1 LDEDGGM
8 GMDAPASAKM
18 LTPLE
23 DLWARVDS
31 VLRSRLRPDLYA
43 RWFAPLRPIALG
55 EGRLQIGAPDRFHRD
70 FVEDHY
76 RLLFE
81 DCVPALAGERLRI
94 VFAVAD
100 APRPSS
106 NAPAVSALGSTP
118 ASAPALTPLPYPRPE
133 GAPAAQVDPRDSR
146 PNPRYAFDT
155 YVVGASNHFAFAA
168 AQAVA
173 ANPGRTWNPLF
184 LHGDSGLGKTHL
196 LHAVAHAILEKSG
209 GRVAIVSS
217 ERYTNDFVAALS
229 RGTMDEFRR
238 KYRECSALLVDDV
251 QFLAGKDKTAE
262 EFFHTFNE
270 LHDHHVQIVLSS
282 DRSPKELKGLDERL
296 CSRFEW
302 GMRVQIEAPEFETR
316 AAILQ
321 KKAEVESIDLPDEVT
336 QLLAQHIRS
345 NVREL
350 EGALMRLA
358 AFASLKSE
366 PITIQLARDVLSDVI
381 PPEGYRPSIER
392 IQEAVSAHFGL
403 TVAKLTS
410 ASREQKIA
418 LPRQVA
424 MWLCRE
430 LAKETLQSIAEKFNK
445 KDHTTV
451 ISAVERVRTLI
462 EADEGVKNAVRTL
475 TSKLAP

>member
-1 LDEDGGM
+1 M
-8 GMDAPASAKM
+8 HSRASAKVIS
-18 LTPLE
+18 PVDE
-23 DLWARVDS
+23 LWSRIDTF
-31 VLRSRLRPDLYA
+31 LRARLRPDLYD
-43 RWFAPLRPIALG
+43 RWFAPLRLVSLEG
-55 EGRLQIGAPDRFHRD
+55 GRLQIAAPDRFHRD
-70 FVEDHY
+70 FVEDNY
-76 RLLFE
+76 RAFFE
-81 DCVPALAGERLRI
+81 EFVPGLVGEPMPIAFVVDASPRLA
-94 VFAVAD
+94 
-100 APRPSS
+100 P
-106 NAPAVSALGSTP
+106 TP
-118 ASAPALTPLPYPRPE
+118 LAIPSAPALTPVPR
-133 GAPAAQVDPRDSR
+133 AAEPVDPRESR
-146 PNPRYAFDT
+146 PNPRYTFDT
-155 YVVGASNHFAFAA
+155 FVVGESNRFAFAA

-173 ANPGRTWNPLF
+173 ENPGHTWNPLF

-196 LHAVAHAILEKSG
+196 LHALAHAILGKRQG

-229 RGTMDEFRR
+229 KGTMDEFRR

-270 LHDHHVQIVLSS
+270 LHDLHVQIVLSS
-282 DRSPKELKGLDERL
+282 DRSPKELKGLDDRL

-302 GMRVQIEAPEFETR
+302 GMRVQIEVPEFETR

-321 KKAEVESIDLPDEVT
+321 KKAEVESIDLPGDVT
-336 QLLAQHIRS
+336 QLLANHIRS

-366 PITIQLARDVLSDVI
+366 PITVPLARDVLGDVI
-381 PPEGYRPSIER
+381 PPQGYRPPIER
-392 IQEAVSAHFGL
+392 IQEAVAAHYGL
-403 TVAKLTS
+403 TVPKLTS

-424 MWLCRE
+424 MYLCRE
-430 LAKETLQSIAEKFNK
+430 LAKEKFQSIAETFNK

-451 ISAVERVRTLI
+451 IAAVERIRTLMQT
-462 EADEGVKNAVRTL
+462 DEAVRTAVVVL
-475 TSKLAP
+475 TAKLAP

>member
-1 LDEDGGM
+1 ME
-8 GMDAPASAKM
+8 APASA
-18 LTPLE
+18 LVETPLDDLWSRIDGFLRARCRE
-23 DLWARVDS
+23 DL
-31 VLRSRLRPDLYA
+31 YE
-43 RWFAPLRPIALG
+43 RWFEPLRPVALG
-55 EGRLQIGAPDRFHRD
+55 EGRLQIGAPDKFHRD
-70 FVEDHY
+70 FVEDNY
-76 RLLFE
+76 RGWFE
-81 DCVPALAGERLRI
+81 EFIPELIGERLRI
-94 VFAVAD
+94 AFAVDD
-100 APRPSS
+100 APRPIGG
-106 NAPAVSALGSTP
+106 PAVP
-118 ASAPALTPLPYPRPE
+118 
-133 GAPAAQVDPRDSR
+133 APAAAVPVRAAEPHLDPRDSR

-155 YVVGASNHFAFAA
+155 FVVGASNHFAFAA

-229 RGTMDEFRR
+229 KGTMDEFRR

-302 GMRVQIEAPEFETR
+302 GMRVQIEVPEFETR

-321 KKAEVESIDLPDEVT
+321 KKADVEKIDLPDEVT

-366 PITIQLARDVLSDVI
+366 PITVPLARDVLADVI
-381 PPEGYRPSIER
+381 PPPGYRPPIEK
-392 IQEAVSAHFGL
+392 IQEAVAGHYGL

-424 MWLCRE
+424 MYLCRE
-430 LAKETLQSIAEKFNK
+430 LAKEKFQSIAEKFNK

-451 ISAVERVRTLI
+451 IAAVDRVKGLI
-462 EADEGVKNAVRTL
+462 ETDEAVRTAVAQL
-475 TSKLAP
+475 GAKLAP

>member
-1 LDEDGGM
+1 ME
-8 GMDAPASAKM
+8 APASVNDSM
-18 LTPLE
+18 PLD
-23 DLWARVDS
+23 DLWSRIDGF
-31 VLRSRLRPDLYA
+31 LRARLRDDLYE
-43 RWFAPLRPIALG
+43 RWFEPLRPVSLD
-55 EGRLQIGAPDRFHRD
+55 EGRLQIGAPDKFHRD
-70 FVEDHY
+70 FVEDNY
-76 RLLFE
+76 RGWFE
-81 DCVPALAGERLRI
+81 EFVPELTGDRLRI
-94 VFAVAD
+94 TFAVDD
-100 APRPSS
+100 APRSAGRSPAA
-106 NAPAVSALGSTP
+106 APAQPTAI
-118 ASAPALTPLPYPRPE
+118 ARAPEATL
-133 GAPAAQVDPRDSR
+133 DPRDTR

-155 YVVGASNHFAFAA
+155 FVVGASNHFAFAA

-173 ANPGRTWNPLF
+173 VNPGRTWNPLF

-229 RGTMDEFRR
+229 KGTMDDFRR

-316 AAILQ
+316 AAILK
-321 KKAEVESIDLPDEVT
+321 KKAEVEAIDLPDEV
-336 QLLAQHIRS
+336 
-345 NVREL
+345 
-350 EGALMRLA
+350 ALMRLA

-366 PITIQLARDVLSDVI
+366 PITVPLARDVLGDVI
-381 PPEGYRPSIER
+381 PPPGYRPPIEK
-392 IQEAVSAHFGL
+392 IQEDVASYYGL

-424 MWLCRE
+424 MYLCRE
-430 LAKETLQSIAEKFNK
+430 LAKEKFQSIAERFNK

-451 ISAVERVRTLI
+451 IAAVDRVKGLLEADQAVQKAVEV
-462 EADEGVKNAVRTL
+462 L
-475 TSKLAP
+475 TAKLAP

>member
-1 LDEDGGM
+1 
-8 GMDAPASAKM
+8 MDASASAQVAA
-18 LTPLE
+18 PLE
-23 DLWARVDS
+23 DAWARIDTF
-31 VLRSRLRPDLYA
+31 LRSRLRSDLYD
-43 RWFAPLRPIALG
+43 RWFAPLRPVALG
-55 EGRLQIGAPDRFHRD
+55 EGRLQIGAPDKFHRD
-70 FVEDHY
+70 FVEDNY
-76 RLLFE
+76 RSWFE
-81 DCVPALAGERLRI
+81 EFIPHLVGERLRI
-94 VFAVAD
+94 TFAVD
-100 APRPSS
+100 DLPRTTSPVPRTAPSLPS
-106 NAPAVSALGSTP
+106 PTP
-118 ASAPALTPLPYPRPE
+118 RDLLAI
-133 GAPAAQVDPRDSR
+133 DPRDSR
-146 PNPRYAFDT
+146 PNPRYVFDSF
-155 YVVGASNHFAFAA
+155 VVGASNHFAFAA

-173 ANPGRTWNPLF
+173 LNPGRTWNPLF

-196 LHAVAHAILEKSG
+196 LHAVAAAILEKQAG

-217 ERYTNDFVAALS
+217 ERYTNDFVGALS
-229 RGTMDEFRR
+229 KGTMDEFRR

-282 DRSPKELKGLDERL
+282 DRPPKELKGLDERL

-321 KKAEVESIDLPDEVT
+321 KKAEVEGIELPEEVA

-366 PITIQLARDVLSDVI
+366 PITIPLARDVLADVI
-381 PPEGYRPSIER
+381 PPPGYRPPIEK
-392 IQEAVSAHFGL
+392 IQEAVATHYGL

-424 MWLCRE
+424 MYLCRE
-430 LAKETLQSIAEKFNK
+430 LSKEKFQSIAEKFNK

-451 ISAVERVRTLI
+451 IAAVDRVKTLR
-462 EADEGVKNAVRTL
+462 ETDEGVKSAL
-475 TSKLAP
+475 QALLAKLAP

>member
-1 LDEDGGM
+1 ME
-8 GMDAPASAKM
+8 APASARSAS
-18 LTPLE
+18 PLE
-23 DLWARVDS
+23 ELWSRIDAF
-31 VLRSRLRPDLYA
+31 LRNRLRKDLFD
-43 RWFAPLRPIALG
+43 RWFAPLRPIAIDD
-55 EGRLQIGAPDRFHRD
+55 GRLQIGAPDKFHRD
-70 FVEDHY
+70 FVEDNY
-76 RLLFE
+76 RAWFEEFIPELL
-81 DCVPALAGERLRI
+81 GQRLRI
-94 VFAVAD
+94 TFAVD
-100 APRPSS
+100 DSPRAAPSS
-106 NAPAVSALGSTP
+106 PPHASTP
-118 ASAPALTPLPYPRPE
+118 APTPRDLPAL
-133 GAPAAQVDPRDSR
+133 DPRDSR
-146 PNPRYAFDT
+146 PNPRYVFET
-155 YVVGASNHFAFAA
+155 FVVGASNHFAFAA

-173 ANPGRTWNPLF
+173 QKPGRTWNPLF

-196 LHAVAHAILEKSG
+196 LHAVASSILEQQGG

-229 RGTMDEFRR
+229 KGTMDEFRR

-282 DRSPKELKGLDERL
+282 DRPPKELRGLDDRL

-321 KKAEVESIDLPDEVT
+321 KKAELETIDLPEDVAS
-336 QLLAQHIRS
+336 LLAQHIRS

-350 EGALMRLA
+350 EGALMRVA

-366 PITIQLARDVLSDVI
+366 PITMQLARDVLGDVI
-381 PPEGYRPSIER
+381 PPPGYRPTIEK
-392 IQEAVSAHFGL
+392 IQEAVAAHYGL

-424 MWLCRE
+424 MYLCRE
-430 LAKETLQSIAEKFNK
+430 LAKEKFQSIAEKFNK

-451 ISAVERVRTLI
+451 IAAVDRVKFLQ
-462 EADEGVKNAVRTL
+462 EADAALKAAVLDLSTR
-475 TSKLAP
+475 LAP

>member
-1 LDEDGGM
+1 MEV
-8 GMDAPASAKM
+8 PASVSSSLDQAWS
-18 LTPLE
+18 L
-23 DLWARVDS
+23 VDS
-31 VLRSRLRPDLYA
+31 FLRTRLRPDLYD
-43 RWFAPLRPIALG
+43 RWFAPLRPLSVG
-55 EGRLQIGAPDRFHRD
+55 EGRLQIGAPDKFHRD
-70 FVEDHY
+70 FVEDNY
-76 RLLFE
+76 RAWFEEFVPGLL
-81 DCVPALAGERLRI
+81 GERLRI
-94 VFAVAD
+94 AFSVD
-100 APRPSS
+100 ESPRP
-106 NAPAVSALGSTP
+106 P
-118 ASAPALTPLPYPRPE
+118 SAPSPAQDPLPMALTPSARE
-133 GAPAAQVDPRDSR
+133 IAALDPRDSR
-146 PNPRYAFDT
+146 PNPRYVFDT
-155 YVVGASNHFAFAA
+155 FVVGASNHFAFAA

-173 ANPGRTWNPLF
+173 QNPGRTWNPLF

-196 LHAVAHAILEKSG
+196 LHAVAAAILEKQGG

-229 RGTMDEFRR
+229 KGMMDEFRR

-282 DRSPKELKGLDERL
+282 DRPPKELKGLDERL

-321 KKAEVESIDLPDEVT
+321 KKASVEGIDLPDDVT
-336 QLLAQHIRS
+336 ELLAQHIRS

-350 EGALMRLA
+350 EGALMRVA
-358 AFASLKSE
+358 AFASLKKE
-366 PITIQLARDVLSDVI
+366 PITLQLARDVLGDII
-381 PPEGYRPSIER
+381 PPPGYRPPIEK
-392 IQEAVSAHFGL
+392 IQDAVAMHYGL

-410 ASREQKIA
+410 PSREQKVA

-424 MWLCRE
+424 MYLCRE
-430 LAKETLQSIAEKFNK
+430 LAKEKFQSIAEKFNK

-451 ISAVERVRTLI
+451 IAAVERIRTLK
-462 EADEGVKNAVRTL
+462 ESDPTVNAAVTAL
-475 TSKLAP
+475 TAKLTP

>member
-1 LDEDGGM
+1 ME
-8 GMDAPASAKM
+8 ASAK
-18 LTPLE
+18 LPTPLD
-23 DLWARVDS
+23 DLWSRIDTF
-31 VLRSRLRPDLYA
+31 LRARLRGDLYD
-43 RWFAPLRPIALG
+43 RWFKPLRPLSFHD
-55 EGRLQIGAPDRFHRD
+55 GRIEIGAPDKFHRD
-70 FVEDHY
+70 FVEDNY
-76 RLLFE
+76 RSWFE
-81 DCVPALAGERLRI
+81 EFIPHVTGERLRI
-94 VFAVAD
+94 TFAVDERPRQAD
-100 APRPSS
+100 GSAPP
-106 NAPAVSALGSTP
+106 NP
-118 ASAPALTPLPYPRPE
+118 PALTPVPRNPE
-133 GAPAAQVDPRDSR
+133 AAPLDPRDSR
-146 PNPRYAFDT
+146 PNPRYTFDT
-155 YVVGASNHFAFAA
+155 FVVGASNHFAFAA

-196 LHAVAHAILEKSG
+196 LHAVAAAILENQGG

-270 LHDHHVQIVLSS
+270 LHDHRVQIVLSS

-316 AAILQ
+316 AAILK
-321 KKAEVESIDLPDEVT
+321 KKADVESIALPDEVT

-366 PITIQLARDVLSDVI
+366 PITVQLARDVLGDII
-381 PPEGYRPSIER
+381 PPPGYKPPIEK
-392 IQEAVSAHFGL
+392 IQETVAAHYGL

-410 ASREQKIA
+410 SSREQKIA

-424 MWLCRE
+424 MYLCRN
-430 LAKETLQSIAEKFNK
+430 LADEKLQSIAEKFNK

-451 ISAVERVRTLI
+451 IAAVERVKGLI
-462 EADEGVKNAVRTL
+462 ESDEAVRNAVQTL
-475 TSKLAP
+475 TAKLSP

>member
-1 LDEDGGM
+1 
-8 GMDAPASAKM
+8 MDSRASAKVIS
-18 LTPLE
+18 PVDE
-23 DLWARVDS
+23 LWSRIDGF
-31 VLRSRLRPDLYA
+31 LRSRLRPDLYD
-43 RWFAPLRPIALG
+43 RWFAPLRLVSFEEDRLVIA
-55 EGRLQIGAPDRFHRD
+55 APDRFHRD
-70 FVEDHY
+70 FVEDNY
-76 RLLFE
+76 RAFFE
-81 DCVPALAGERLRI
+81 EFVPSIAGRPMRI
-94 VFAVAD
+94 TFVVD
-100 APRPSS
+100 EAPRF
-106 NAPAVSALGSTP
+106 TP
-118 ASAPALTPLPYPRPE
+118 TPLPIAL
-133 GAPAAQVDPRDSR
+133 APAGQRPPEPEPVDARESR
-146 PNPRYAFDT
+146 PNPRYTFDT
-155 YVVGASNHFAFAA
+155 FVVGESNRFAFAA

-173 ANPGRTWNPLF
+173 ENPGHTWNPLF

-196 LHAVAHAILEKSG
+196 LHALAHAILGKRQG

-229 RGTMDEFRR
+229 KGTMDDFRR
-238 KYRECSALLVDDV
+238 KYRECAALLVDDV

-282 DRSPKELKGLDERL
+282 DRSPKELKGLDARL

-302 GMRVQIEAPEFETR
+302 GMRVQIEVPEFETR

-321 KKAEVESIDLPDEVT
+321 KKAEVESIDLPGDVT
-336 QLLAQHIRS
+336 QLLATHIRS

-366 PITIQLARDVLSDVI
+366 PITVPLARDVLGDVI
-381 PPEGYRPSIER
+381 PPQGYRPPIER
-392 IQEAVSAHFGL
+392 IQEAVAAQYGL

-424 MWLCRE
+424 MYLCRE
-430 LAKETLQSIAEKFNK
+430 LAKEKFQSIAEKFNK

-451 ISAVERVRTLI
+451 IAAVERIRTLM
-462 EADEGVKNAVRTL
+462 EQEEPVRNAVQVL
-475 TSKLAP
+475 TAKLAP